1 MSTIRPFRA
10 IRPKKEHAEKV
21 ASRPYDVLSSE
32 EARVEAKGNPNSFL
46 HVVKSEIDLPES
58 VDHYDRKVYEKARDN
73 FNSMIKSGVLFQ
85 DEKPMLYIYAQT
97 MNGRTQYG
105 IMGCAAVEE
114 YEKNIIKKHE
124 LTRKDKEDD
133 RCNHVETTNANTGV
147 VFLTY
152 RDHDGVNKTVT
163 EWTKNNNSEYS
174 FTAIDGIKHEVWP
187 INDSKVVDKIVGYF
201 KEIPELY
208 IADGH
213 HRSASA
219 YRVGAKKRAE
229 NPNHRGDEEYNFFLA
244 TYFPASHLMIMDYN
258 RLVKD
263 LNGMNSDQFI
273 ASISKSFDVCPA
285 SSKSPK
291 EAKHFG
297 MYLDG
302 KWYTLKAKKGS
313 YAENDPINSL
323 DVAILQNNLLSPILG
338 IGDPRTDKRI
348 DFVGGIR
355 GTSELEKRV
364 NNGEFKVA
372 FSMYPTTVSELMAVA
387 DAGMIMPPKSTWFEP
402 KLRDGLITHVLS

>member
-1 MSTIRPFRA
+1 MSTIRAFRA
-10 IRPKKEHAEKV
+10 IRPKKEYAEKV
-21 ASRPYDVLSSE
+21 ASKPYDVLSSE
-32 EARVEAKGNPNSFL
+32 EARIEAKGNELSFL
-46 HVVKSEIDLPES
+46 HVVKSEIDLPLDI
-58 VDHYDRKVYEKARDN
+58 DHYDKKVYEKARDN
-73 FNSMIKSGVLFQ
+73 FNDMIKKGILFQ
-85 DEKPMLYIYAQT
+85 DEKPMLYIYSQT
-97 MNGRTQYG
+97 MNGRTQFG

-152 RDHDGVNKTVT
+152 RDHDGVNKAVSN
-163 EWTKNNNSEYS
+163 WTRSNKPEYS
-174 FTAIDGIKHEVWP
+174 FTAPDGIKHEVWP
-187 INDSKVVDKIVGYF
+187 ITDDKVVNEIVACF
-201 KEIPELY
+201 KQIPELY

-219 YRVGAKKRAE
+219 YRVGAKKRNE
-229 NPNHRGDEEYNFFLA
+229 NPKHKGNEEYNFFLA

-263 LNGMNSDQFI
+263 LHGMNSDQFM
-273 ASISKSFDVCPA
+273 AAISKSFDVSPSTYA
-285 SSKSPK
+285 SPK
-291 EAKHFG
+291 EPKSFG

-302 KWYTLKAKKGS
+302 KWYMLKAKKGT
-313 YAENDPINSL
+313 YPEKDPINSL
-323 DVAILQNNLLSPILG
+323 DVAILQNNLLHPILG
-338 IGDPRTDKRI
+338 IGDPRTEKRI

-355 GTSELEKRV
+355 GTKELEKRV
-364 NNGEFKVA
+364 NSGEFKVA
-372 FSMYPTTVSELMAVA
+372 FSMFPTTVAELMSVA

>member
-1 MSTIRPFRA
+1 
-10 IRPKKEHAEKV
+10 
-21 ASRPYDVLSSE
+21 
-32 EARVEAKGNPNSFL
+32 VEAKGNSYSFL

-58 VDHYDRKVYEKARDN
+58 MDHYDQSVYEKARDN
-73 FNSMIKSGVLFQ
+73 YQGLKKQGVLFQ
-85 DEKPMLYIYAQT
+85 DTKPMLYIYSQM

-114 YEKNIIKKHE
+114 YEKNVIKKHE

-133 RCNHVETTNANTGV
+133 RCRHVETTNANTGV

-152 RDHDGVNKTVT
+152 RDNKGVNTLVSN
-163 EWTKNNNSEYS
+163 WTNNNAPEYS
-174 FTAIDGIKHEVWP
+174 FTAEDGIKHEVWP
-187 INDSKVVDKIVGYF
+187 VYDEKIVNEIVNYF
-201 KEIPELY
+201 KEIPVLY

-219 YRVGAKKRAE
+219 YRVGAKKRDE
-229 NPNHRGDEEYNFFLA
+229 NKSHKGIEEYNFFLA

-263 LNGMNSDQFI
+263 LNGMNTDQFMT
-273 ASISKSFDVCPA
+273 AISKSFDVAPA
-285 SSKSPK
+285 ASPK
-291 EAKHFG
+291 PTSQTTFG
-297 MYLDG
+297 MYMDG

-313 YAENDPINSL
+313 YPEKDPINSL
-323 DVAILQNNLLSPILG
+323 DVAILQNNLLQPILG

-355 GTSELEKRV
+355 GTKELEKRV
-364 NNGEFKVA
+364 NSGEFKVA
-372 FSMYPTTVSELMAVA
+372 FSMYPTTVEQLMNVA

-402 KLRDGLITHVLS
+402 KLKDGLIVHELS

>member
-10 IRPKKEHAEKV
+10 IRPKKEYSEKV
-21 ASRPYDVLSSE
+21 ASKPYDVLSSE
-32 EARVEAKGNPNSFL
+32 EARVEAKGNDYSFL

-58 VDHYDRKVYEKARDN
+58 VDHYDIKVYEKARDN
-73 FNSMIKSGVLFQ
+73 FNDLIKKGVLFQ

-133 RCNHVETTNANTGV
+133 RCNHVEITNANTGV

-152 RDHDGVNKTVT
+152 RDHNGVNNAVSTWIKG
-163 EWTKNNNSEYS
+163 NNPEYS
-174 FTAIDGIKHEVWP
+174 FTAPDGIKHQVWP
-187 INDSKVVDKIVGYF
+187 ISDDKVIGEIVKCF
-201 KEIPELY
+201 DQIPELY

-219 YRVGAKKRAE
+219 YRVGAKKRNE
-229 NPNHRGDEEYNFFLA
+229 NKAHKGNEEYNFFLA

-263 LNGMNSDQFI
+263 LNGMNSDQFV
-273 ASISKSFDVCPA
+273 AAVSKSFEVCPA
-285 SSKSPK
+285 SSASPK
-291 EAKHFG
+291 EPKNFG

-313 YAENDPINSL
+313 YPEKDPINSL
-323 DVAILQNNLLSPILG
+323 DVAILQNNLLQPILG

-355 GTSELEKRV
+355 GTGELEKRV
-364 NNGEFKVA
+364 NSGEFKVA
-372 FSMYPTTVSELMAVA
+372 FSMFPTTVEELMNVA

-402 KLRDGLITHVLS
+402 KLRDGLLVHLLS

>member
-10 IRPKKEHAEKV
+10 VRPKKEYAAQV
-21 ASRPYDVLSSE
+21 ASKPYDVLSSD
-32 EARVEAKGNPNSFL
+32 EARVEAKGNDYSFL
-46 HVVKSEIDLPES
+46 HIVKSEIDLPVD
-58 VDHYDRKVYEKARDN
+58 VDHYDMKVYEKARDN
-73 FNSMIKSGVLFQ
+73 FNSMIKRGILFQ
-85 DEKPMLYIYAQT
+85 DERPMLYIYSQT
-97 MNGRTQYG
+97 MNGRTQFG

-133 RCNHVETTNANTGV
+133 RCNHVEITNANTGV

-152 RDHDGVNKTVT
+152 RDHDGVNKAVST
-163 EWTKNNNSEYS
+163 WTKNNKAEYS
-174 FTAIDGIKHEVWP
+174 FTAPDGIKHEVWP
-187 INDSKVVDKIVGYF
+187 ITDDKVVNEIVSCF
-201 KEIPELY
+201 KQIPELY

-219 YRVGAKKRAE
+219 YRVGAKKRTE
-229 NPNHRGDEEYNFFLA
+229 NPKHKGDEEYNFFLA

-263 LNGMNSDQFI
+263 LHGMNSDQFM
-273 ASISKSFDVCPA
+273 AAVSKNFDVCPSNSA
-285 SSKSPK
+285 SPK
-291 EAKHFG
+291 EPKSFG

-302 KWYTLKAKKGS
+302 KWYMLKAKKGT
-313 YAENDPINSL
+313 YPEKDPINSL
-323 DVAILQNNLLSPILG
+323 DVAILQNNLLHPILG
-338 IGDPRTDKRI
+338 IGDPRTEKRV

-355 GTSELEKRV
+355 GTKELEKRV
-364 NNGEFKVA
+364 NSGEFKVA
-372 FSMYPTTVSELMAVA
+372 FSMYPTTVKELMNVA

-402 KLRDGLITHVLS
+402 KLRDGLITHILS

>member
-10 IRPKKEHAEKV
+10 VRPKKEYAEKV
-21 ASRPYDVLSSE
+21 ASKPYDVLSSE
-32 EARVEAKGNPNSFL
+32 EARVEAKGNDISFL

-58 VDHYDRKVYEKARDN
+58 MDIHDMAVYQKARDN
-73 FNSMIKSGVLFQ
+73 FNDMIKKGVLFQ

-133 RCNHVETTNANTGV
+133 RCNHVEITNANTGV

-152 RDHDGVNKTVT
+152 RDHAGVNKAVST
-163 EWTKNNNSEYS
+163 WIDSNRPEYS
-174 FTAIDGIKHEVWP
+174 FTAPDGIKHEVWP
-187 INDSKVVDKIVGYF
+187 ITDDKVVSEIVKCF
-201 KEIPELY
+201 DQISELY

-219 YRVGAKKRAE
+219 YRVGAKKRTE
-229 NPNHRGDEEYNFFLA
+229 NSNHKGNEEYNFFLA

-263 LNGMNSDQFI
+263 LHGMNSDQFM
-273 ASISKSFDVCPA
+273 AAVSKSFDVSSA
-285 SSKSPK
+285 SFTSPK
-291 EAKHFG
+291 EPKQFG

-302 KWYTLKAKKGS
+302 KWYMLKAKKGT
-313 YAENDPINSL
+313 YPEKDPINSL
-323 DVAILQNNLLSPILG
+323 DVAILQNNLLHPVLG
-338 IGDPRTDKRI
+338 IGDPRVEKRI

-355 GTSELEKRV
+355 GTGELEKRV
-364 NNGEFKVA
+364 NSGEFKVA
-372 FSMYPTTVSELMAVA
+372 FSMFPTTVKELMDVA

-402 KLRDGLITHVLS
+402 KLRDGLIVHLLS